1 MNEYHHHVSGFFSND
16 EEAEHARTKL
26 VERGLPLEQ
35 VRIFDTCSTPHK
47 SNLESESNEVLE
59 NVLVDGAI
67 GTAVGTGIGAIGELA
82 LVAANISLFIASPLI
97 APLVM
102 LGWGASLG
110 ALIGATAGSVTNASH
125 KEGRFADLIQDAISS
140 GQLVLVVET
149 LTLQETNIA
158 REVIE
163 SLVGDYRE
171 TGTKLR
177 K

>member
-35 VRIFDTCSTPHK
+35 VRIFDTCSTPYK

-149 LTLQETNIA
+149 LTQQETNIA